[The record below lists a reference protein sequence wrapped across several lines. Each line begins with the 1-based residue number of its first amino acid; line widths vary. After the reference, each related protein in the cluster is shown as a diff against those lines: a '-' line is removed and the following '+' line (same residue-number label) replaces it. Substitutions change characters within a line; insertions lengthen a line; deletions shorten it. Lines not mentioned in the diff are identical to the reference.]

1 MKMTEITPEDIK
13 SYLRTDGD
21 EEDGFLKA
29 VLEAAKQYIRAYTG
43 QTDDILDTYE
53 DIPIAV
59 YALAAQS
66 NGIVNMVYALAA
78 DMYDVRQATVSNDKE
93 NPTVAQILG
102 SYSINLL
109 G

>member
-43 QTDDILDTYE
+43 QTDYILDTYE
-53 DIPIAV
+53 DIPIA
-59 YALAAQS
+59 
-66 NGIVNMVYALAA
+66 VYALAA

>member
-59 YALAAQS
+59 YALAA
-66 NGIVNMVYALAA
+66 